1 MNTVFVIIRNSSLQN
16 TFCVLLRY
24 VFFTV
29 INLASFQRREISPI
43 LFFIVKSLGFE
54 NYLKEVKATY
64 EKLKSDLAE
73 RLTNEPK
80 KPTLS
85 ESELLKLQQDLF
97 ARSRSTVGIQQKDT
111 NNSSSISTT
120 TTINSTSS
128 IQNNNNNNN
137 STS

>member
-1 MNTVFVIIRNSSLQN
+1 
-16 TFCVLLRY
+16 
-24 VFFTV
+24 
-29 INLASFQRREISPI
+29 
-43 LFFIVKSLGFE
+43 VKSLGFE